1 MAAVITAA
9 IVEYNL
15 FGIDIDL
22 RAVQLSAL
30 TLYLKAKALNPH
42 AVIRQS
48 NLACANV
55 HLLDGSHLASFLG
68 TMQFSRAEYERILKP
83 LWDRLHDVEQL
94 GSLLRLEQDMAAR
107 LEAARKRI
115 TSQGHLPLPGT
126 PRLFEEDH
134 SEEEYRQHLTHQ
146 ILQAFE
152 NFAREQARQG
162 LDETYFVCEASNTN
176 SRSKRHF

>member
-42 AVIRQS
+42 ALIRQS

-55 HLLDGSHLASFLG
+55 HLLDGPHLASFLG
-68 TMQFSRAEYERILKP
+68 MMRFSRAEYERILKP

-107 LEAARKRI
+107 IEVARKRI
-115 TSQGHLPLPGT
+115 PGQGRLPLPGT
-126 PRLFEEDH
+126 PSLFEEDQ
-134 SEEEYRQHLTHQ
+134 SEAEDRQRLTRRL
-146 ILQAFE
+146 LQAFDQ
-152 NFAREQARQG
+152 FARQQ
-162 LDETYFVCEASNTN
+162 
-176 SRSKRHF
+176 